1 MRWTNEKR
9 KVKDLKEWPRNPR
22 RLTKDGLARLEQSI
36 ASVGYIEPIAINTDG
51 TIIGGH
57 GRKQALLK
65 LKIDE
70 VDVRVPERELTE
82 KEIEEANIRL
92 NKNIAGEFNFDAL
105 ANDFEIDDLLEWGFE
120 EYELGVN
127 AESEEEGGHK
137 DMKESMK
144 LTDVVCPKC
153 DAEFQVD
160 EKGKATFVSKG
171 D

>member
-1 MRWTNEKR
+1 MKWTNEKR
-9 KVKDLKEWPRNPR
+9 KVLELKEWGRNPR
-22 RLTKDGLARLEQSI
+22 LISKDGLDKLQKSI
-36 ASVGYIEPIAINTDG
+36 SSVGYIEPIAINTDG

-70 VDVRVPERELTE
+70 VDVRVPERTLTE

-105 ANDFEIDDLLEWGFE
+105 ANDFEIEDLLEWGFE
-120 EYELGVN
+120 EYEFGV
-127 AESEEEGGHK
+127 SSDIEEEGEPE
-137 DMKESMK
+137 DIKESIK

-160 EKGKATFVSKG
+160 EKGKATFVSKN